1 MFAVSRPDASEN
13 TSRAIRTWQLLALAA
28 AAFLATGL
36 IGDQAVAAAT
46 RHRALAAALAIGAGI
61 GFVGVSVVMVGLI
74 VALPLEWKAQLALVA
89 AFGLTSAAAKVSHI
103 ILVGDLSLFVAATMF
118 GVLVSRVIRE
128 PNMIVPVAVA
138 AAAVDTYGVYWG
150 FVAMV
155 AKRAPALV
163 QQLSAAV
170 PGAAAPEMPV
180 PLLSA
185 IGIGDYLFM
194 GLLVA
199 AVYRLHMQ
207 GRRTLWALFIAFLA
221 VPLVFV
227 ISSLP
232 ALPGLPFL
240 GLAVVVANWRHF
252 RFSRAEKFALLYA
265 AGVVAAI
272 ALAAWG
278 LMRTLGG

>member
-1 MFAVSRPDASEN
+1 LAV
-13 TSRAIRTWQLLALAA
+13 
-28 AAFLATGL
+28 
-36 IGDQAVAAAT
+36 V
-46 RHRALAAALAIGAGI
+46 LAIGAGI

-74 VALPLEWKAQLALVA
+74 VRLPLGWKAQLALVG
-89 AFGLTSAAAKVSHI
+89 AFGLAAGAMKVGRVV
-103 ILVGDLSLFVAATMF
+103 LVGDLFMFAAATMF

-163 QQLSAAV
+163 QHLSAAV

-199 AVYRLHMQ
+199 AVYRLHLQ
-207 GRRTLWALFIAFLA
+207 ARRTLWALFIAFLA
-221 VPLVFV
+221 VPVVFV
-227 ISSLP
+227 LSSLP

-240 GLAVVVANWRHF
+240 GLAVVAANWRHF
-252 RFSRAEKFALLYA
+252 NFSRAEKFALLYA

-278 LMRTLGG
+278 LMRALRG